1 MRCNGCNIII
11 GVVLNLSGCCCGVG
25 DILDRVACKSAHIL
39 LRLTVALIHLA
50 VALVYGSS
58 VLLYLPAK
66 LSVRKLFLSEQIDF
80 ITAYVTE
87 LFVK

>member
-1 MRCNGCNIII
+1 M
-11 GVVLNLSGCCCGVG
+11 
-25 DILDRVACKSAHIL
+25 L